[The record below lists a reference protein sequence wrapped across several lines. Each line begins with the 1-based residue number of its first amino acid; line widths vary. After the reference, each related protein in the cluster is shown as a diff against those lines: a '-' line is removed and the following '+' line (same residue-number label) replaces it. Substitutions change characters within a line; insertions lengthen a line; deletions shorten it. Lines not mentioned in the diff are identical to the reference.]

1 MLENMMMPREYGY
14 KSQSYAA
21 EQIDDDVMDALPPPQ
36 QDKYMEN
43 KIAPQIEEQMKDITF
58 DNEDD
63 KLKSYKQAVSNKTAK
78 EWGTKHAN
86 KLQPYDIKY
95 KDNEYYKSNYVSR
108 LQDIMTQDTMKTRGG
123 TKTNTIESKEK
134 AKDLLKAMGIKPAI
148 KIAVPEYIPPAAQP
162 EVAPPATPPRPN
174 RQAQVVKSPA
184 PAPPKPAPAPPPP
197 KPTPP
202 PPPPPPKA
210 APPPPPPPKEGKGP
224 PPPPPP
230 PTDNAIQGPE
240 KAKASREKMLSE
252 LIDKVENDD
261 PDERASKKEASS
273 KTQGTKDGKSL
284 TKIKKQWVNYVG
296 YRDNYEKNLK
306 AVMGSDSTTKDDRT
320 KAEELLRTLDDQ
332 YKLDA
337 SEDMPN
343 PTTTTKLK
351 INTPRFTANE
361 AYKKEYKK
369 RGNKLLK
376 KIKES
381 AILDDEDKKNIKL
394 IEEYYKLFDS

>member
-1 MLENMMMPREYGY
+1 MPSYIPTGDVSYIKPQYAMSSLNRNMIFPGVPQSLPQIIAPPQLPQIAAPPQLPLLPAPPVNFNFDGSFGRMLENMMMPREYGY

-184 PAPPKPAPAPPPP
+184 PAPPKP
-197 KPTPP
+197 TPP
-202 PPPPPPKA
+202 PPPPPPKAAPPKA

-224 PPPPPP
+224 SPPGRTAAGSSPWAAAAPECP
-230 PTDNAIQGPE
+230 AKYACFRGPRRRRHARR
-240 KAKASREKMLSE
+240 KHGQQS
-252 LIDKVENDD
+252 V
-261 PDERASKKEASS
+261 
-273 KTQGTKDGKSL
+273 
-284 TKIKKQWVNYVG
+284 Y
-296 YRDNYEKNLK
+296 
-306 AVMGSDSTTKDDRT
+306 
-320 KAEELLRTLDDQ
+320 
-332 YKLDA
+332 
-337 SEDMPN
+337 
-343 PTTTTKLK
+343 
-351 INTPRFTANE
+351 
-361 AYKKEYKK
+361 
-369 RGNKLLK
+369 
-376 KIKES
+376 
-381 AILDDEDKKNIKL
+381 
-394 IEEYYKLFDS
+394 